1 MQPGRNDPCP
11 CGSGKR
17 YKHCC
22 GRIGGE
28 PPPLQTTAV
37 AELRALRSL
46 LEAGNLTELERRARD
61 LTTLD
66 PRSGGAW
73 KALGVA
79 LALQQK
85 DALSALQR
93 AAQLLP
99 EDAQAHAN
107 LGGELLR
114 AARYADAVASL
125 RRAVQLSPDDADTLS
140 NLGNALRATG
150 QSDEA
155 LESYQAAVSLRPGHA
170 GLHHNLANMLLSL
183 NRPDQAALSYGRALE
198 LNPKLPE
205 AHNNLAI
212 ALLAID
218 RPGEALGHARE
229 ALQLAPASAAA
240 YSTLGNA
247 LLDLSLFGEAA
258 DAYRSALA
266 LNPDFVD
273 ALSNLAIALRLLGQ
287 TDEAKSV
294 ADRALQLDSRS
305 IRTHIVLAD
314 AHADH
319 GEFAESEQ
327 WLRRAIAIDPDCAE
341 AWAGLAHLRTM
352 NRGDTWWLEGA
363 QRIAAGKS
371 PNPRLEVQLRYAMG
385 KYFDDLG
392 QYERAF
398 AQYRQANELSRQH
411 RVPYDHAQA
420 QQDTDRL
427 VQTCNRRWL
436 ERVRSHDVASDL
448 PVFVV
453 GMPRSG
459 TSLVEQI
466 LASHPAV
473 FGAGEQPFWNA
484 AVDSRNRSDFHA
496 AIGPEAVQRLGSD
509 YLALLHGLAADA
521 DRVVDKMPENFRH
534 LGLIHAALPGARII
548 HVSRNPIDTCLSIY
562 FRDFRASLDYATDLD
577 DLAHQYRQY
586 RRLMQHWRELL
597 PPGAMMELS
606 YVALVAEPE
615 RWSRRLLE
623 FVALP
628 WDARCLEFAATRR
641 SVVTASKWQV
651 RQKISAASVGR
662 WRNYASHLA
671 PLMPLLQD

>member
-1 MQPGRNDPCP
+1 MTPGRNEPCP

-22 GRIGGE
+22 GRVGGE
-28 PPPLQTTAV
+28 SPPPQTTTVPQLHA
-37 AELRALRSL
+37 LRAL
-46 LEAGNLTELERRARD
+46 LEAGNLTELERRASE
-61 LTTLD
+61 LTALE
-66 PRSGGAW
+66 PHNGGAW

-79 LALQQK
+79 LALQHK

-93 AAQLLP
+93 AAELLP
-99 EDAQAHAN
+99 GDAQAHAN

-114 AARYADAVASL
+114 VARYTDSVASL
-125 RRAVQLSPDDADTLS
+125 QRAVQLKPDDAETLS
-140 NLGNALRATG
+140 NLGNALRAAG
-150 QSDEA
+150 QDDEA
-155 LESYQAAVSLRPGHA
+155 LASYQAAVNISPGHA
-170 GLHHNLANMLLSL
+170 GLHHNLANMLLGL
-183 NRPDQAALSYGRALE
+183 NRPEQAALGYRRALE
-198 LNPKLPE
+198 LNPNLPE

-218 RPGEALGHARE
+218 RPGEALAHVRQ
-229 ALQLAPASAAA
+229 ALQLAPGSAAA

-266 LNPDFVD
+266 LKPDFAD
-273 ALSNLAIALRLLGQ
+273 ALTNLAIALRLLGQ

-294 ADRALQLDSRS
+294 ADRALQLDPGS
-305 IRTHIVLAD
+305 IRNLIVRAD

-327 WLRRAIAIDPDCAE
+327 WLRKAMAIDPDAAD
-341 AWAGLAHLRTM
+341 AWAGLPHLRTM
-352 NRGDTWWLEGA
+352 NSADAWWLEGA
-363 QRIAAGKS
+363 LRLAAGKRLS
-371 PNPRLEVQLRYAMG
+371 PRLEVQLRYAMG
-385 KYFDDLG
+385 KYFDDLR
-392 QYERAF
+392 QYEQAF
-398 AQYRQANELSRQH
+398 AQYRQANELSRRY
-411 RVPYDHAQA
+411 RVLYDRGQS
-420 QQDTDRL
+420 QQDTERL
-427 VQTCNRRWL
+427 IQACDSRWL
-436 ERVRSHDVASDL
+436 ERARSRGVASDL
-448 PVFVV
+448 PVLVV

-473 FGAGEQPFWNA
+473 FGAGELPFWNA
-484 AVDSRNRSDFHA
+484 AGDSLSAD
-496 AIGPEAVQRLGSD
+496 AVGALGRD
-509 YLALLHGLAADA
+509 YLAVLRALAADA
-521 DRVVDKMPENFRH
+521 ARVVDKMPENFRH

-548 HVSRNPIDTCLSIY
+548 HVSRDPIDTCLSIY
-562 FRDFRASLDYATDLD
+562 FRDFRASLAYATDLD

-597 PPGAMMELS
+597 PAGVMMELPYES
-606 YVALVAEPE
+606 LVAEPE
-615 RWSRRLLE
+615 LWSRRLLE

-628 WDARCLEFAATRR
+628 WDAHCLDFAATRR

-651 RQKISAASVGR
+651 RQKISAGSVGR
-662 WRNYASHLA
+662 WRNYAAHLA

>member
-1 MQPGRNDPCP
+1 MNPGRNDACP

-22 GRIGGE
+22 GQIGNS
-28 PPPLQTTAV
+28 PPRPQATAV
-37 AELRALRSL
+37 PELQALRAL

-66 PRSGGAW
+66 PHSGGAW

-85 DALSALQR
+85 DALTALRR
-93 AAQLLP
+93 AAELLP
-99 EDAQAHAN
+99 EDAQAHSN

-114 AARYADAVASL
+114 VAHYAESIASL
-125 RRAVQLSPDDADTLS
+125 RRAAQLSPDDADTLS
-140 NLGNALRATG
+140 NLGNALRAAG
-150 QSDEA
+150 QADEA
-155 LESYQAAVSLRPGHA
+155 LASYQAAVNRRPGHA

-183 NRPDQAALSYGRALE
+183 NRPEPAALSYRRALE
-198 LNPKLPE
+198 LNPNLPE

-218 RPGEALGHARE
+218 RPGEALAHARQ
-229 ALQLAPASAAA
+229 ALQLAPGSAAA

-258 DAYRSALA
+258 DAYRLALA
-266 LNPDFVD
+266 LKPDFVD
-273 ALSNLAIALRLLGQ
+273 ALTNLAIALRLLGQ

-294 ADRALQLDSRS
+294 ADRALQLDPGS
-305 IRTHIVLAD
+305 IRTLIVRAD

-327 WLRRAIAIDPDCAE
+327 WLRRAVAIDPDSAE
-341 AWAGLAHLRTM
+341 AWAGLSQLRTM
-352 NRGDTWWLEGA
+352 NSGDSWWLEGA
-363 QRIAAGKS
+363 LRLTAGES
-371 PNPRLEVQLRYAMG
+371 LSPRLEVQLRYAMG
-385 KYFDDLG
+385 KYFDDLR
-392 QYERAF
+392 QYEQAF
-398 AQYRQANELSRQH
+398 AQYCQANDLSRQH
-411 RVPYDHAQA
+411 RVLYDRGQS
-420 QQDTDRL
+420 QQDTGRL
-427 VQTCNRRWL
+427 IQACNSRWL
-436 ERVRSHDVASDL
+436 ERARSQAAASDL
-448 PVFVV
+448 PVLVV

-473 FGAGEQPFWNA
+473 FGGGELPFWNA
-484 AVDSRNRSDFHA
+484 AVDSRSQSDFYVA
-496 AIGPEAVQRLGSD
+496 LGADTVGRLGSD
-509 YLALLHGLAADA
+509 YLALLRGLAADA
-521 DRVVDKMPENFRH
+521 ARVVDKMPENFRH

-548 HVSRNPIDTCLSIY
+548 HVSRDPIDTCLSIY
-562 FRDFRASLDYATDLD
+562 FRDFRASLAYATDLD
-577 DLAHQYRQY
+577 DLAHEYRQY
-586 RRLMQHWRELL
+586 RRLMQHWRDLL
-597 PPGAMMELS
+597 PAGVMLEVPYE
-606 YVALVAEPE
+606 ALVAEPE
-615 RWSRRLLE
+615 LWSRRLFE

-628 WDARCLEFAATRR
+628 WDARCLDFAATRR

-651 RQKISAASVGR
+651 RQKISAGSVGR
-662 WRNYASHLA
+662 WRNYAAHLA

>member
-1 MQPGRNDPCP
+1 MKPGRNDPCP

-22 GRIGGE
+22 GQIGGA
-28 PPPLQTTAV
+28 PPPQSTAV
-37 AELRALRSL
+37 PELAALRML

-61 LTTLD
+61 LTALQ
-66 PRSGGAW
+66 PRNGAAW

-85 DALSALQR
+85 DALAALQR
-93 AAQLLP
+93 AAELLP

-114 AARYADAVASL
+114 AARFAEAVASL
-125 RRAVQLSPDDADTLS
+125 RRAVQLSPGDADTLS
-140 NLGNALRATG
+140 NLGNALRGAG
-150 QSDEA
+150 QAEEA
-155 LESYQAAVSLRPGHA
+155 LANYQAAVNRSPGHA
-170 GLHHNLANMLLSL
+170 RLHHNLANMLLSL
-183 NRPDQAALSYGRALE
+183 NRAEQAALSYRRALE
-198 LNPKLPE
+198 LNPGLPE

-218 RPGEALGHARE
+218 RPVEALAHARQ
-229 ALQLAPASAAA
+229 ALQLAPDSAAA

-247 LLDLSLFGEAA
+247 LLDLSLFREAA

-266 LNPDFVD
+266 LKPDFVD
-273 ALSNLAIALRLLGQ
+273 ALSNLASALRLLGQ

-294 ADRALQLDSRS
+294 AGRALQLEPRS
-305 IRTHIVLAD
+305 ARTLIILAD

-319 GEFAESEQ
+319 GEFDEAEQ
-327 WLRRAIAIDPDCAE
+327 CLRRAIALDEDSPE
-341 AWAGLAHLRTM
+341 AWAGLTHLRRM
-352 NRGDTWWLEGA
+352 NTGDAWWLEGA
-363 QRIAAGKS
+363 QRIAAHEGLPS
-371 PNPRLEVQLRYAMG
+371 RLEVQLRYAMG
-385 KYFDDLG
+385 KYFDDLA
-392 QYERAF
+392 QYEQAF
-398 AQYRQANELSRQH
+398 AQYRQANELSRRH
-411 RVPYDHAQA
+411 RASYDRAQA

-427 VQTCNRRWL
+427 VQTCNSRWL
-436 ERVRSHDVASDL
+436 ERTRSHGVRSDL
-448 PVFVV
+448 PVFIV

-473 FGAGEQPFWNA
+473 FGAGELPFWNA
-484 AVDSRNRSDFHA
+484 AVNSGSA
-496 AIGPEAVQRLGSD
+496 EAVQRLGSD
-509 YLALLHGLAADA
+509 YLALLRGLAADA
-521 DRVVDKMPENFRH
+521 ARVVDKMPENFRH

-577 DLAHQYRQY
+577 NLAHQYRQY
-586 RRLMQHWRELL
+586 RRLMQHWRQLL
-597 PPGAMMELS
+597 PPGSMLELS
-606 YVALVAEPE
+606 YETMVAEPE
-615 RWSRRLLE
+615 LWSRRLLE

-628 WDARCLEFAATRR
+628 WDARCLDFAATRR

-662 WRNYASHLA
+662 WRNYASHIA
-671 PLMPLLQD
+671 PLMPLLED